1 MGGGG
6 TISNPFI
13 RFITLLALEAPRLM
27 DRPSAIMLRMTVATT
42 VQVSAENNPS
52 LGVR

>member
-13 RFITLLALEAPRLM
+13 WFITLLALEAPRLM
-27 DRPSAIMLRMTVATT
+27 DRPSAIMLRMTVTPVAL
-42 VQVSAENNPS
+42 AIF
-52 LGVR
+52 LGC

>member
-13 RFITLLALEAPRLM
+13 WFITLLALEVPRLM
-27 DRPSAIMLRMTVATT
+27 GRPFANMLRMTMTPVAL
-42 VQVSAENNPS
+42 AIF
-52 LGVR
+52 LGC